1 MITFTIPL
9 NPVTKKNSPVL
20 TTTGRPRILP
30 SKVYRDYERDALR
43 LLPRQHMTIDYR
55 VCVTAKFYMAT
66 RRRVDLTNLLEALD
80 DILVKARIL
89 DDDNSNIVARHD
101 GSEVLYD
108 KEKPRTE
115 VIIRRMED
123 EEETL

>member
-30 SKVYRDYERDALR
+30 SKAYRDYEAAALKF
-43 LLPRQHMTIDYR
+43 LPRRPAIDYR
-55 VCVTAKFYMAT
+55 VCVTGKFYMAT
-66 RRRVDLTNLLEALD
+66 RRRVDLANLLEALCD
-80 DILVKARIL
+80 LLVKGRIL
-89 DDDNSNIVARHD
+89 EDDNANIVARHD

-108 KEKPRTE
+108 KERPRTE
-115 VIIRRMED
+115 VIITRPD
-123 EEETL
+123 